1 MSETLANAHKPTYGS
16 DIRII
21 GKDNN
26 RERLYQYVWGCL
38 SSDDDDVK
46 ASMKEWIGV
55 DSITGSYATKT
66 YVNDISSALSGQIGD
81 LDVGNTIEAGK
92 ILTSLTQSDGKIS
105 YSTKTLEISDV
116 NNLETSLDGS
126 SNKLSTLEN
135 DLWSALSSI
144 AEYDAPSAMS
154 FSEAVSAV
162 FLIAKALKESR
173 SES

>member
-1 MSETLANAHKPTYGS
+1 M
-16 DIRII
+16 
-21 GKDNN
+21 
-26 RERLYQYVWGCL
+26 
-38 SSDDDDVK
+38 
-46 ASMKEWIGV
+46 
-55 DSITGSYATKT
+55 
-66 YVNDISSALSGQIGD
+66 
-81 LDVGNTIEAGK
+81 DVGNTIEAGK